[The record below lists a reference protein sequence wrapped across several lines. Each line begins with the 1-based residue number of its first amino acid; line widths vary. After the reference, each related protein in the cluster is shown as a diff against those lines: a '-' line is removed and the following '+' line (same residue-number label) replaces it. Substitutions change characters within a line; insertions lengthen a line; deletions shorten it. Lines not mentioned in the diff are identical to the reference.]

1 MSRTVLCSRN
11 IVQAFASD
19 FSLSWA
25 SKEFE
30 PSSRLNCFQVID
42 SWEEISAADAPQLP
56 KSAIKIET
64 PQKKDEAD
72 ADVAQPAKAAPAAA
86 AKHDGQQKKADKS
99 TNKKAAK
106 NAEKVEPK
114 PEVVSLV
121 EQMEK
126 LTIQKGG
133 PKPKWELFCSDMVG
147 IGGGLLPILYL

>member
-1 MSRTVLCSRN
+1 MNR
-11 IVQAFASD
+11 
-19 FSLSWA
+19 
-25 SKEFE
+25 
-30 PSSRLNCFQVID
+30 FQVID

-133 PKPKWELFCSDMVG
+133 PKPK
-147 IGGGLLPILYL
+147 